1 MDTLSINDTDFENIP
16 AVDDDRPFNTINEET
31 YEYLVEYSLRSDEPL
46 CLDITT
52 AQQIESLVADIDRP
66 TTLSNLEAYRTM
78 VEEMHQG
85 EKNEDDRFWMW
96 ARLRGAKG
104 TTKIS
109 SQTLDNV
116 EIDSLEMGLQWL
128 QFLAS
133 DHDDEDSESNTGNDT
148 VSSEVKDLTKEQ
160 VDTHKKLETYLGN
173 LEYERQGGRECCEA
187 LGIENPQIPR
197 LKNMRLSVVLKP
209 WQTVGI
215 KALVDLED
223 GEMNGGVLADL
234 VGLGKTWEVT
244 GLLQYRLNQRIEKG
258 EDAPTAKPTLL
269 VCPANLLGQWA
280 EEIGRISGSFDVR
293 IYHGGRLTIDQAA
306 PHSKISKVL
315 RKDDKFFDGSEENSK
330 VIILTSYRT
339 FLKRHGPTAYKNY
352 LAKKLVNEGL
362 SRKDAKRRVDEGF
375 TGSPDT
381 KWDQNL
387 EGCFER
393 VVLDE
398 GHEIRNSD
406 TQTWKSIRWLHAK
419 YYIIATT
426 TPLID
431 SVRDFS
437 GILGML
443 QSHND
448 LWTENSLQNLGAF
461 KLVPRIDPSLPAQ
474 ERERATF
481 SRDEYLTRF
490 DPWDYEDE
498 HPVSILRLTKESY
511 IEHVAKLRAS
521 NHERGRRAR
530 EVFKSCMLRR
540 TYNSCIDGT
549 RISDH
554 MPVVQNNI
562 VECRLSDE
570 EFPRYKE
577 IFRECMSKLHRK
589 RKDDVVLDTNVY
601 RQLLLVGTWLNCQH
615 ILDYKVNKLREFRK
629 ANRSAY
635 DILKDV
641 QSKQKS
647 RRFPSH
653 LTLQLPEPNDKEGI
667 LKAFCRGSPKLR
679 ALAELIADLV
689 LMRKEKVVVWCTLP
703 AQQLIIEKFLR
714 EAGIDARAYHAGLN
728 LDERTRLTKSFNTS
742 DGVVVLIGGYFMS
755 VTGSNWQFFCG
766 DAIMFDEAPSKGVDD
781 QALGRIRRVG
791 QRSYVRVYRLYM
803 LESFDEHL
811 RSRLIVKALPGLMT
825 ELNMDIFGVGEHG
838 DGGDEVMLGAYV
850 LEDGKLVSLDDL
862 PCNERDDA
870 DVLPADEL
878 LMLIQKSL
886 RGDELKLSA
895 GDKMAL
901 AKSR

>member
-1 MDTLSINDTDFENIP
+1 MKSNNCNIILNKELKRESVEHQQKQALLAQLVSAHGFYDSILARFTVGFRVRVSGRAILFPVAWVKGASRFAGSFVDVGGARKSGRRYQHARSP
-16 AVDDDRPFNTINEET
+16 ALQDRA
-31 YEYLVEYSLRSDEPL
+31 L
-46 CLDITT
+46 CGAKDVVAGGGKGRGRDSAGMQAGSRHAQAGT
-52 AQQIESLVADIDRP
+52 AQSSLLVDFSAAWLGIQQPGVNRLAQIHRRYLARP
-66 TTLSNLEAYRTM
+66 PVGPGTRRKYQA
-78 VEEMHQG
+78 QG
-85 EKNEDDRFWMW
+85 NQVF
-96 ARLRGAKG
+96 
-104 TTKIS
+104 
-109 SQTLDNV
+109 
-116 EIDSLEMGLQWL
+116 
-128 QFLAS
+128 AS
-133 DHDDEDSESNTGNDT
+133 DPSTST
-148 VSSEVKDLTKEQ
+148 LT
-160 VDTHKKLETYLGN
+160 
-173 LEYERQGGRECCEA
+173 
-187 LGIENPQIPR
+187 
-197 LKNMRLSVVLKP
+197 SVVYMRNET
-209 WQTVGI
+209 Q
-215 KALVDLED
+215 
-223 GEMNGGVLADL
+223 
-234 VGLGKTWEVT
+234 
-244 GLLQYRLNQRIEKG
+244 
-258 EDAPTAKPTLL
+258 
-269 VCPANLLGQWA
+269 
-280 EEIGRISGSFDVR
+280 GS
-293 IYHGGRLTIDQAA
+293 Q
-306 PHSKISKVL
+306 
-315 RKDDKFFDGSEENSK
+315 E
-330 VIILTSYRT
+330 
-339 FLKRHGPTAYKNY
+339 
-352 LAKKLVNEGL
+352 
-362 SRKDAKRRVDEGF
+362 
-375 TGSPDT
+375 
-381 KWDQNL
+381 
-387 EGCFER
+387 
-393 VVLDE
+393 
-398 GHEIRNSD
+398 
-406 TQTWKSIRWLHAK
+406 
-419 YYIIATT
+419 
-426 TPLID
+426 
-431 SVRDFS
+431 
-437 GILGML
+437 
-443 QSHND
+443 
-448 LWTENSLQNLGAF
+448 NLGAF
-461 KLVPRIDPSLPAQ
+461 ELVPKIDPSLPAQ

-490 DPWDYEDE
+490 DPWDYVDE

-549 RISDH
+549 RISDD
-554 MPVVQNNI
+554 MPVVQHNI
-562 VECRLSDE
+562 IECRLSDE

-601 RQLLLVGTWLNCQH
+601 RQLLLVGTWLNCEH

-647 RRFPSH
+647 RRFPPH

-714 EAGIDARAYHAGLN
+714 EAGIDARDYHAGLN

-742 DGVVVLIGGYFMS
+742 DGVVVLIRVYFMS
-755 VTGSNWQFFCG
+755 ETGSNWQFFCY
-766 DAIMFDEAPSKGVDD
+766 DAIMFDEAPSKSVDD

-838 DGGDEVMLGAYV
+838 DEGDEVILGDYV